1 MTVVSTQ
8 EFNTYQEK
16 YFDMQKFI
24 TYLVAAIIASAT
36 LMSCNRDD
44 RRHSDDNRCIC
55 ILRDENGVQLGY
67 CSTTTEI
74 SEDPIFVM
82 YPNPAD
88 GFVTL
93 HFETDGSH
101 LVTITNKRGKELLR
115 QTFSSRNIAINIS
128 DYPADTY
135 RVTVVDGK
143 QKSTLCLIKD

>member
-8 EFNTYQEK
+8 EFNTHQEK

-36 LMSCNRDD
+36 LTSCNRDD
-44 RRHSDDNRCIC
+44 RQHSDDNGCIC
-55 ILRDENGVQLGY
+55 ILRNVYGELMGY
-67 CSTTTEI
+67 CSTTTERP
-74 SEDPIFVM
+74 EDPIFAM

-88 GFVTL
+88 GFVAL
-93 HFETDGSH
+93 NFETDGSH

-115 QTFSSRNIAINIS
+115 RTFSSRNIAINIS

-135 RVTVVDGK
+135 RVTVDDGK